1 MLNYMLQ
8 RVTQAL
14 LVVMIVSIVVFLIM
28 YLVPGDT
35 VTVLAGPDPS
45 PEVVAALRERF
56 GLDQP
61 LPVQYAKWAWH
72 AVQGDLGTSHILG
85 RPVSELILSRLGA
98 TLELAIA
105 AILLASLFGVAVGI
119 VAALN
124 QGRWIDSSITV
135 VNSFVLSVPNFW
147 FGIVGILCFAVW
159 LGWLPSGGRESFI
172 QAPVDALRH
181 LVLPAIAL
189 ALDSIAMI
197 ARLVRASLLDELS
210 RDYVTVARA
219 KGVGPA
225 WLMRRHIARQCG
237 HSGFDRVGSA
247 VRTDARRGD
256 PDRSGVQLA
265 GPRAAHRG
273 SHQQPR
279 HGSRAGHSDV
289 LRLDLYVREPSR
301 RSVLRCVRSA
311 GAVARPEEG
320 GVIWKLSPTYGTTAE
335 AASG

>member
-225 WLMRRHIARQCG
+225 WLMRRHIARNAAIPVLTVLGLRFGQMLG
-237 HSGFDRVGSA
+237 GAILIEAVFNWPGLGRLTVEAINNRDTVLVQGTVMYFVLIYMFVNLLVDLSYGVFD
-247 VRTDARRGD
+247 
-256 PDRSGVQLA
+256 
-265 GPRAAHRG
+265 PR
-273 SHQQPR
+273 
-279 HGSRAGHSDV
+279 
-289 LRLDLYVREPSR
+289 
-301 RSVLRCVRSA
+301 VRSH
-311 GAVARPEEG
+311 GRKK
-320 GVIWKLSPTYGTTAE
+320 GV
-335 AASG
+335 